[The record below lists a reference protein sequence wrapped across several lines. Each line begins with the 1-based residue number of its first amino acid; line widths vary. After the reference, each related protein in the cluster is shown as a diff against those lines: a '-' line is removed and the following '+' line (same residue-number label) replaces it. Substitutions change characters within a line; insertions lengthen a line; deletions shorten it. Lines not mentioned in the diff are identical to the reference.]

1 MQETILCYLKYQSK
15 KNNGRYYLIATNDVK
30 LVEVMRYC
38 FSLYDEI
45 EELYGKNKNEIMRL
59 IDQNNELCNKNNRE
73 KKVLDR
79 LNNLDN
85 IIKDLE
91 KKYKN
96 NLI

>member
-45 EELYGKNKNEIMRL
+45 EKLYGKNKNEIMRL